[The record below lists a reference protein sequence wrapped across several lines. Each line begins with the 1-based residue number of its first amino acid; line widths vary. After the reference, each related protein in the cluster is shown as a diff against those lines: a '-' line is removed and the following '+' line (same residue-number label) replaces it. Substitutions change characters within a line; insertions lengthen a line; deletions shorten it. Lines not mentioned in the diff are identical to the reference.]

1 LGKTQAMGLLFSL
14 WFVTGINSVAQQS
27 ESKADDQPYSLE
39 ITPKLHSAGHSLY
52 SGVYL
57 NHHLNLELNATFKY
71 KQMGAFITKYAD
83 FVDTHSPINFASV
96 GIFRSI
102 DFNRHL
108 KLTPYV
114 GYFLTQK
121 NSFMD
126 KGSDMWAGLAVKV
139 TINERVWI
147 ENTSLVANLLHQA
160 GNPTAMANRLNGALL
175 IGKFRMDSYLWYT
188 HSLDTELH
196 FVGASLALT
205 TPEWILSPSISAKI
219 QVTMLQKLTD
229 EKPEGALDH
238 GVIISLIVPINCTPK
253 IEKQR

>member
-1 LGKTQAMGLLFSL
+1 MGKTQAMGLLFSL
-14 WFVTGINSVAQQS
+14 WFIAGNSVAQQS
-27 ESKADDQPYSLE
+27 ASKAGDQPYSLE

-71 KQMGAFITKYAD
+71 KQMGAFISKYAD
-83 FVDTHSPINFASV
+83 LIDTHSPINFTSV
-96 GIFRSI
+96 GVFRNI
-102 DFNRHL
+102 DFSRRL

-126 KGSDMWAGLAVKV
+126 KGSDMWAGLVIKA
-139 TINERVWI
+139 TISERVWI

-175 IGKFRMDSYLWYT
+175 IGKFRVDSYLWYT
-188 HSLDTELH
+188 HSLNTALH

-205 TPEWILSPSISAKI
+205 SPEWVLSSSVSAKI
-219 QVTMLQKLTD
+219 QITMLQKVSD
-229 EKPEGALDH
+229 EKPEGVLDR
-238 GVIISLIVPINCTPK
+238 GVIMSLIVPINCTPRV
-253 IEKQR
+253 EN